1 MDINDLRIV
10 KPYIPEIDDFTFN
23 FQSGTNPNGSFD
35 LIYRDGSTTGMVLAQ
50 TNINGLIP
58 NSKYVISFDY
68 IGGFGAI
75 YLQVGNN
82 SNLVLNEGISIGT

>member
-1 MDINDLRIV
+1 V
-10 KPYIPEIDDFTFN
+10 
-23 FQSGTNPNGSFD
+23 
-35 LIYRDGSTTGMVLAQ
+35 VLAQ